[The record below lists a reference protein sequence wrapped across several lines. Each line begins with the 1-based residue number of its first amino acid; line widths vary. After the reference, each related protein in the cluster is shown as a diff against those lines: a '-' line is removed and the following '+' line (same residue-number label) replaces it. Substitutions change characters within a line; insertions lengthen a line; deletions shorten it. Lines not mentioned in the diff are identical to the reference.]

1 LEQACAGDKEDSEK
15 DEFLGVADFFRK
27 EEEESACDKYNGEK
41 VRTEAKEKK
50 EDSTKVGT
58 RGSDKVGFGVLR
70 GLGVE
75 GEVARIEGKECEK
88 EKDAGAEDRECND
101 FLAETGSGAGR
112 FGFGHMRE
120 GV

>member
-1 LEQACAGDKEDSEK
+1 M
-15 DEFLGVADFFRK
+15 GVADFFSK
-27 EEEESACDKYNGEK
+27 EEEESARDKDNGEK

-50 EDSTKVGT
+50 KDAAKVGT
-58 RGSDKVGFGVLR
+58 SGTDEVGFGVLR

-75 GEVARIEGKECEK
+75 GEVAWIEGKECEK
-88 EKDAGAEDRECND
+88 KEDAGAEDRESYH
-101 FLAETGSGAGR
+101 FLAKAGSGAGR

>member
-50 EDSTKVGT
+50 EDSTEVGT

-101 FLAETGSGAGR
+101 FLAEAGSGAGR

>member
-1 LEQACAGDKEDSEK
+1 M
-15 DEFLGVADFFRK
+15 GVADFFSK
-27 EEEESACDKYNGEK
+27 EEEESARDKDNGEK

-50 EDSTKVGT
+50 KDAAKVGT
-58 RGSDKVGFGVLR
+58 SGTDEVGFGVLR

-88 EKDAGAEDRECND
+88 QEDARTEDRESND
-101 FLAETGSGAGR
+101 FLAEAGSSAGR